1 MAPTRSIRI
10 ALGPVVILAA
20 AAAQAPPPGP
30 VEALAALQAKAP
42 LRATVDLASWAQH
55 TLKKQTVTGQ
65 AEVVV
70 EAEEDPAG
78 LRITWPDRLFRELDA
93 EARAHDRDHGLPT
106 PSRDAVK
113 ELDPGRVR
121 HLLDQAGTLRGLV
134 REATFLEEKADT
146 LDGRPVRLRIYR
158 FTPRLSWSEE
168 YHLQHSE
175 ARLKLWLDGEG
186 LPVASESSVAYDG
199 KTSRMFGRYLGNTT
213 IETRYQHVGDRI
225 LVASRETR
233 TFHSVD
239 DGAEEERSRQVF
251 RISVH

>member
-1 MAPTRSIRI
+1 M
-10 ALGPVVILAA
+10 VILAS
-20 AAAQAPPPGP
+20 AAAQASAPGP
-30 VEALAALQAKAP
+30 VGALAALQATAP

-70 EAEEDPAG
+70 EA
-78 LRITWPDRLFRELDA
+78 
-93 EARAHDRDHGLPT
+93 RAHHGDHGLPT

-113 ELDPGRVR
+113 ELDTGRVR
-121 HLLDQAGTLRGLV
+121 HLLDQAGTLRGLI
-134 REATFLEEKADT
+134 REATFLEENADT

-175 ARLKLWLDGEG
+175 TRLKLWLDGEG
-186 LPVASESSVAYDG
+186 LSVASESSVACDG

-213 IETRYQHVGDRI
+213 IEARYQHVGDRI

-239 DGAEEERSRQVF
+239 DGAEEERSRRVF
-251 RISVH
+251 RVSVH